1 MSDADKGSR
10 EFDLYFL
17 YGSVKVISK
26 NEVFILHE
34 EKIHVV
40 EHSAYLAIQK
50 ELDAMLNNRNHYCN
64 VYQKAQKQLA
74 EAQEQIK
81 DYKSVL
87 EKISQGPDIPLIK
100 MNKAELLDFIARFAQ
115 RKARE
120 TLNKW
125 KQSDT

>member
-1 MSDADKGSR
+1 MSDADKGPR
-10 EFDLYFL
+10 EIIQDEEYVCHGTNPRKLY
-17 YGSVKVISK
+17 SQD
-26 NEVFILHE
+26 
-34 EKIHVV
+34 
-40 EHSAYLAIQK
+40 AYLALQK

-64 VYQKAQKQLA
+64 VYQKTQKQLA

-100 MNKAELLDFIARFAQ
+100 MSKAELLDFIARFAQ